1 MGMVEAGLDTA
12 CKLTQTRSDAYALA
26 LLFYGKQQEEPTG
39 FSQKGYQAILE
50 EQLQDEIQFFV
61 DIYEQEKFKEQV
73 EFPPLMKALT
83 WLYKYDPANYLLS
96 VDLVDTLFT
105 EYPPKDEA
113 QAQ

>member
-50 EQLQDEIQFFV
+50 EQL
-61 DIYEQEKFKEQV
+61 
-73 EFPPLMKALT
+73 
-83 WLYKYDPANYLLS
+83 
-96 VDLVDTLFT
+96 
-105 EYPPKDEA
+105 
-113 QAQ
+113 